1 MPKSAQGGDV
11 PVCRD
16 IYHMGDN
23 ASQFERLLN
32 EKGILLP
39 AGTINTAMSRNQ
51 WMKYHVD
58 KWEENGASERA
69 LKLRDAFKE
78 QVETLLINAK
88 KTA

>member
-1 MPKSAQGGDV
+1 MPKVHRGGTV

-39 AGTINTAMSRNQ
+39 AGTINT
-51 WMKYHVD
+51 
-58 KWEENGASERA
+58 ERHPIA
-69 LKLRDAFKE
+69 GWDYQYSHE
-78 QVETLLINAK
+78 P
-88 KTA
+88 